1 MQKPDEKRTGKILA
15 IRKRLHLGE
24 LLSAACAAEGVKP
37 TTYLAWMRKYGPEG
51 RGGEGYPRS
60 IRLRVVLQR
69 ESEYITM
76 GGPGTSFTAR
86 VTRKLVA
93 EFRPD
98 YGVEL
103 WFNDTSMSA
112 WLSTEGRHA
121 SEGVGG
127 GLRSLEEISDAVD
140 MTRGPEG
147 WNAFSGY
154 EAAMAA
160 AKAFPWLPESILED
174 EEHYEVPPPPRKP
187 RKPKEPQQPQNPE
200 AP

>member
-1 MQKPDEKRTGKILA
+1 MKSKDEKRTEKIHA

-37 TTYLAWMRKYGPEG
+37 TTYLSWMRKYGPEG
-51 RGGEGYPRS
+51 RGGDGYPRS
-60 IRLRVVLQR
+60 IRRRAVLQR

-93 EFRPD
+93 EFRPE

-121 SEGVGG
+121 SEGVSG

-140 MTRGPEG
+140 STRGPEG

-174 EEHYEVPPPPRKP
+174 AEHYEVPRAPRKP
-187 RKPKEPQQPQNPE
+187 RKPK
-200 AP
+200 AS

>member
-1 MQKPDEKRTGKILA
+1 MQKPEEKRTGKILA

-24 LLSAACAAEGVKP
+24 LLSTACAAEGVKP

-51 RGGEGYPRS
+51 TGGAGYPRS
-60 IRLRVVLQR
+60 ICRRVVLER
-69 ESEYITM
+69 RSEYITM
-76 GGPGTSFTAR
+76 GGPGSSFTAR

-93 EFRPD
+93 EFRPE

-127 GLRSLEEISDAVD
+127 GLRSLDEISDAVD
-140 MTRGPEG
+140 MTRGSEG
-147 WNAFSGY
+147 WKGFSGY
-154 EAAMAA
+154 QAAMAA
-160 AKAFPWLPESILED
+160 AEAFPWLPEAILDD
-174 EEHYEVPPPPRKP
+174 ESEYEAPPPPPSLHEP
-187 RKPKEPQQPQNPE
+187 RRPKQPE

>member
-76 GGPGTSFTAR
+76 GGPGSSFTAR

-121 SEGVGG
+121 SEGVSA
-127 GLRSLEEISDAVD
+127 GLRSLDEISDAVD
-140 MTRGPEG
+140 MTQGPEG
-147 WNAFSGY
+147 WNAFSGG
-154 EAAMAA
+154 EAAWAA
-160 AKAFPWLPESILED
+160 AQAFPWLPQAILDDESE
-174 EEHYEVPPPPRKP
+174 YEVPPPPRKP
-187 RKPKEPQQPQNPE
+187 RKPKEPHQPQNPE

>member
-76 GGPGTSFTAR
+76 GGPGSSFTAR

-121 SEGVGG
+121 SEGVSA
-127 GLRSLEEISDAVD
+127 GLRSLDEISDAVD
-140 MTRGPEG
+140 MTQGPEG
-147 WNAFSGY
+147 WNAFSGG
-154 EAAMAA
+154 EAAWAA
-160 AKAFPWLPESILED
+160 AQAFPWLPQAILDDESE
-174 EEHYEVPPPPRKP
+174 YEVPPPPRKP
-187 RKPKEPQQPQNPE
+187 RKPKEPH
-200 AP
+200 

>member
-1 MQKPDEKRTGKILA
+1 MTSKDEKRTETILA
-15 IRKRLHLGE
+15 IRKRLHFGAQ
-24 LLSAACAAEGVKP
+24 LSAACAAEGVKP
-37 TTYLAWMRKYGPEG
+37 TTYLSWMRKYGPEG

-60 IRLRVVLQR
+60 IRLRAVLQR

-121 SEGVGG
+121 SEGVSG

-140 MTRGPEG
+140 LAVGSAG
-147 WNAFSGY
+147 WRAFSGCD
-154 EAAMAA
+154 AAMSAA
-160 AKAFPWLPESILED
+160 QAFPWLPEVILED
-174 EEHYEVPPPPRKP
+174 ESDYEVPPPPRKP
-187 RKPKEPQQPQNPE
+187 RKRRKPGG
-200 AP
+200 A